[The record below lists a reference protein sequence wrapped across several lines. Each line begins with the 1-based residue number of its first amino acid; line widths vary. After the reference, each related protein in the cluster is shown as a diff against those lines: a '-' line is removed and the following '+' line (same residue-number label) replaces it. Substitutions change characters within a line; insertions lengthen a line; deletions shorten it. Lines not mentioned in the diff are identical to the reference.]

1 MKALK
6 AFIKLFEAP
15 QRSVKMKN
23 EVIFYFNITLILIQL
38 YLILIEKIIFKF
50 NTDMETFWYIKIPA
64 VKIIRALDLSWIRKS
79 NDSKRV

>member
-23 EVIFYFNITLILIQL
+23 YVIFYFNITLILIQL
-38 YLILIEKIIFKF
+38 YLILIKKIIFKF

-64 VKIIRALDLSWIRKS
+64 VEIMRALDLSWIRNS
-79 NDSKRV
+79 NDNRRI